1 MKFRTLSIMVLGLPV
16 AVSLAGTGA
25 AHAQAAPRATECA
38 DLLPAITMHRR
49 TIEAA
54 RRTLSAAEAG
64 CALTEVDGSLGPQCA
79 RVKQAVNADPEK
91 RRAWANAVAA
101 WFYLD
106 RLLLAARAAE
116 ERSGSDCV
124 PQ

>member
-1 MKFRTLSIMVLGLPV
+1 MKFQVRMIMMLGLAV
-16 AVSLAGTGA
+16 AGMLAGTGA
-25 AHAQAAPRATECA
+25 TQAQTTPPASECA

-64 CALTEVDGSLGPQCA
+64 CALTEVDGALGPQCT
-79 RVKQAVNADPEK
+79 RVKQAANADPEK
-91 RRAWANAVAA
+91 RRAWANAVSA

-106 RLLLAARAAE
+106 RLLLAVRAAE
-116 ERSGSDCV
+116 DRSGIKCE
-124 PQ
+124 PR

>member
-1 MKFRTLSIMVLGLPV
+1 MKFRTLSIMVLGLSV
-16 AVSLAGTGA
+16 AGSLAGTGT
-25 AHAQAAPRATECA
+25 AHAQATPRAAECA

-49 TIEAA
+49 TIEVA

-64 CALTEVDGSLGPQCA
+64 CALTEVEGSLGPQCA
-79 RVKQAVNADPEK
+79 RVKQAASADPEK

-101 WFYLD
+101 WSYLD

-116 ERSGSDCV
+116 DRSGTECA
-124 PQ
+124 PR